1 MSGTSRISREAYVRF
16 CEGLGVRFPGATRRL
31 RATAYLCRLG
41 GRRARR
47 VALIPLD
54 HERRMTT
61 ITMNPSEESASFE
74 IVSTR
79 VFAAPRELVFE
90 AFSNPDHLVHWW
102 GPKGFTNTFSEFD
115 LRPGG
120 AWRFVM
126 HGPDGV
132 DYQNVKDFVEVVKPG
147 RIVFQHLRPMH
158 RFQMTMTF
166 AEHSGKTELTW
177 RMLFESAAETT
188 KLKSFITEANEQNF
202 DRLEAYMAKV
212 S

>member
-1 MSGTSRISREAYVRF
+1 MIT
-16 CEGLGVRFPGATRRL
+16 
-31 RATAYLCRLG
+31 
-41 GRRARR
+41 
-47 VALIPLD
+47 
-54 HERRMTT
+54 M
-61 ITMNPSEESASFE
+61 TMNPSEESAIFE

-79 VFAAPRELVFE
+79 VFAAPRELVFD

-102 GPKGFTNTFSEFD
+102 GPKGFTNTFSEFA

-132 DYQNVKDFVEVVKPG
+132 DYQNAKDFVEVVKPE
-147 RIVFQHLRPMH
+147 RIVFRHLRPMH
-158 RFQMTMTF
+158 QFHMTMTF
-166 AEHSGKTELTW
+166 AERSGKTELTW

-202 DRLEAYMAKV
+202 DRLEAYLATM

>member
-1 MSGTSRISREAYVRF
+1 M
-16 CEGLGVRFPGATRRL
+16 
-31 RATAYLCRLG
+31 
-41 GRRARR
+41 
-47 VALIPLD
+47 
-54 HERRMTT
+54 
-61 ITMNPSEESASFE
+61 TMNQSEESANFE

-90 AFSNPDHLVHWW
+90 AFSNPDHLMHWW
-102 GPKGFTNTFSEFD
+102 GPKGFANTFSEFD

-120 AWRFVM
+120 AWRFTM

-132 DYQNVKDFVEVVKPG
+132 DYQNAKDFVEVVKPE

-166 AEHSGKTELTW
+166 VELSGKTELTW
-177 RMLFESAAETT
+177 RMLFESTTETI
-188 KLKSFITEANEQNF
+188 KLKSFITEANEQNVA
-202 DRLEAYMAKV
+202 RLEAYLATM